1 MVGQVASLNSN
12 GYVGRWFVLFD
23 KILFSFDFWKVFEFF
38 WYLRV
43 QSGIIPTYS
52 QGRPRAGRA
61 CRSARGWR
69 RCRVRCREHRSQGRM
84 CGDVVHWF
92 NSWMIWGRLRYPEV
106 LRVWWLC
113 QFVGDEFRGAC
124 HDSMFYVKGHLIESQ
139 NPLRCLGIPPYEKV
153 KSIFW
158 ISLLTPHHWWFKGW
172 RVWNVFKCLL
182 AWLWPQFCSQTNTD
196 FFF

>member
-23 KILFSFDFWKVFEFF
+23 KILFSFDFWKVFEFC

-106 LRVWWLC
+106 LRVGWLC

-153 KSIFW
+153 KSSW

-196 FFF
+196 FF